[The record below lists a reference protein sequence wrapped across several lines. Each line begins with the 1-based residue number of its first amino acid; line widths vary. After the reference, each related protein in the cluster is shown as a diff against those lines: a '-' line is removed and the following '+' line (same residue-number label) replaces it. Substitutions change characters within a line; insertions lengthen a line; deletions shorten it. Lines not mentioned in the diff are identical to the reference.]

1 MQCITTRSNELYFFR
16 MLDGRTLRTSFSP
29 REISSYG
36 LFAALDE
43 RGNVKVVLTEQ
54 VDFSSFRY
62 ARVA

>member
-1 MQCITTRSNELYFFR
+1 MQCTTTRSTSLYFFR
-16 MLDGRTLRTSFSP
+16 MLDGRTLRTSIPP
-29 REISSYG
+29 RELSGYG

-43 RGNVKVVLTEQ
+43 RGHVKVVLTEQ

>member
-1 MQCITTRSNELYFFR
+1 MQCTTTRSNGLYFFR

-29 REISSYG
+29 REISGYG

-54 VDFSSFRY
+54 VDFASFRY
-62 ARVA
+62 GRVA

>member
-1 MQCITTRSNELYFFR
+1 
-16 MLDGRTLRTSFSP
+16 MLDGRTLRTSLGP
-29 REISSYG
+29 REISGYG

-43 RGNVKVVLTEQ
+43 RGHVKVVLTEQ